1 MCDTRGQWHEVKS
14 RIDSSKIGQEIE
26 ILALYTGAK
35 MGVWVDGERNAYEKV
50 NADSGSFTMKSGSAK
65 ALKIGESGSPAS
77 IESIQIVNNIGTV
90 DSDANYNSTVIPAFN
105 QAKELLN
112 IQIVKKHTW

>member
-1 MCDTRGQWHEVKS
+1 MRG
-14 RIDSSKIGQEIE
+14 
-26 ILALYTGAK
+26 GAA
-35 MGVWVDGERNAYEKV
+35 N
-50 NADSGSFTMKSGSAK
+50 

-105 QAKELLN
+105 KANELLN
-112 IQIVKKHTW
+112 IQIVKKNTLGRKNS